1 MIRVT
6 NIETFGWMAAIR
18 GMRNSWNSW
27 DKSDSEL
34 NDGEISIG
42 PNDLRLMQKLYL
54 AGSSHRKY
62 LRMIHVQMDVLAPLY
77 WWKEFDTYK
86 VGTVVNSTS
95 TMHKIADH
103 GFTLDDFSCG
113 HLLGRSD
120 NSEPLY
126 DENHYRVDGI
136 GHLCLTINL
145 LNYYRNKYLN
155 EKNPDQKKMLWWQM
169 IQLLPESYNQL
180 RTIDM
185 NYENVFTIIQQR
197 TGHKLDEWNDFVDI
211 LKQLPYV
218 KEIGGESK

>member
-27 DKSDSEL
+27 NKSDSEFV
-34 NDGEISIG
+34 NMINGPISIG

-54 AGSSHRKY
+54 AGPSHRKY
-62 LRMIHVQMDVLAPLY
+62 LRMIHVQMDMLAPLY

-86 VGTVVNSTS
+86 VGTATNSTS

-103 GFTLDDFSCG
+103 MLTLDDFSIE
-113 HLLGRSD
+113 HLGRRGLAVFQNYLD
-120 NSEPLY
+120 YMNAYRILY
-126 DENHYRVDGI
+126 
-136 GHLCLTINL
+136 LT
-145 LNYYRNKYLN
+145 
-155 EKNPDQKKMLWWQM
+155 EADTHSKKEDWWQM
-169 IQLLPESYNQL
+169 IQMLPESYNQL

-197 TGHKLDEWNDFVDI
+197 TGHKLDEWNDFVNI
-211 LKQLPYV
+211 LKLLPYV
-218 KEIGGESK
+218 KEIGGLK